1 MRRRPRTLRS
11 VAVALTVLV
20 GLGAILGAGSSRAEP
35 VIADVSEHFIGI
47 TADFTGAKILFFGSV
62 GGPGKLVV
70 VVSGPAH
77 DISIGNKVQRAG
89 IWMNSDS
96 VTFKNAPSFYRVLS
110 SEPLDEW
117 LPLSVREAN
126 QIGVEY
132 LDLQPTEDIGSAK
145 EADYRAALIRNM
157 QNKDHYGK
165 AEGRLKILGGRLF
178 RTDVFLPSNVPTGDY
193 SIKTYLIRDG
203 RIADMEVT
211 PLNINKTGIGA
222 EIYRVAHQH
231 GALYGVAAIIIAVLA
246 GLGGNAVF
254 RKS

>member
-1 MRRRPRTLRS
+1 MPRRAHSIRRL
-11 VAVALTVLV
+11 AVALTVLTV
-20 GLGAILGAGSSRAEP
+20 FLATGPGRAQP

-47 TADFTGAKILFFGSV
+47 TADFTGTNILFFGSA

-70 VVSGPAH
+70 VISGPAQ
-77 DISIGNKVQRAG
+77 DISVGNKIQRAG
-89 IWMNSDS
+89 IWMNSER

-117 LPLSVREAN
+117 LPLDVREAN

-132 LDLQPTEDIGSAK
+132 LNLQPTEDIGRAIT
-145 EADYRAALIRNM
+145 ADYRAALIRNM
-157 QNKDHYGK
+157 QAKNHYGK
-165 AEGRLKILGGRLF
+165 AEGQLKILGGRLF

-203 RIADMEVT
+203 RVVDTEMT

-222 EIYRVAHQH
+222 KIYQVAHQH
-231 GALYGVAAIIIAVLA
+231 SALYGIAAIVIAVLA